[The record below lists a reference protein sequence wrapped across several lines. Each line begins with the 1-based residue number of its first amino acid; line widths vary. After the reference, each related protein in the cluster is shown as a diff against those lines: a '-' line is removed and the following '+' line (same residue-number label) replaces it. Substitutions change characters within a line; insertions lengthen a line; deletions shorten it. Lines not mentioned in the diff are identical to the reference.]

1 MSNGLKEN
9 FLFLDVEAA
18 TTQLKCLTKAK
29 DVIKILKNR
38 KLSVSV
44 ISNDVY
50 KRVMIRVD
58 WMIKF
63 KKIEKPENKWIIK
76 LLDDDQ

>member
-1 MSNGLKEN
+1 MSKGLKEN

-18 TTQLKCLTKAK
+18 TTQLECHTKAK

-58 WMIKF
+58 WMLKL
-63 KKIEKPENKWIIK
+63 KKNGKTRE
-76 LLDDDQ
+76 